1 MNDFRRILVS
11 LSVLFLFLF
20 PRGLR
25 AQQEVDPVIKGE
37 VRVAHEPL
45 PGVMVVLHEVSSE
58 FSGEIDSIQSGAQ
71 GDFTLRLPRL
81 PDHGVSSEVYFA
93 SVRHR
98 GILYFGPA
106 ITSPAQLDSL
116 YLIQAYDTMAVPPG
130 GAEIPVAQRSLFL
143 DKTGEGWQATDVFQL
158 IQDEERTL
166 FSPEEGVVWSYPL
179 PPGARDFQVGQSEMA
194 PDATRLRE
202 GRMELYSPIP
212 PGERFYLV
220 RYTIP
225 EDEFTLP
232 LPGTTRRLEV
242 MVREPG
248 PEVAFPPLTP
258 GVPVE
263 LEPGNVF
270 RRFEGVNLQDAEI
283 RPQVQPRGFELPA
296 AWLGIIL
303 AGLLGGAGVY
313 AYRRQRT
320 RRVTELAPEEEE
332 EEPMRREDLLMA
344 VAELDES
351 FQAGGEKS
359 QEERRRY
366 RARRKELLDRIAGLP

>member
-20 PRGLR
+20 PRGLQ
-25 AQQEVDPVIKGE
+25 AQEEVDPVIKGE
-37 VRVAHEPL
+37 VRVADEPL

-58 FSGEIDSIQSGAQ
+58 FSGEIDSIRSGAQ

-98 GILYFGPA
+98 GLLYFGPA

-116 YLIQAYDTMAVPPG
+116 YLIQAYDTMAVPRG

-283 RPQVQPRGFELPA
+283 RPQVQPQGFELPA

-320 RRVTELAPEEEE
+320 RLAPELASEREE
-332 EEPMRREDLLMA
+332 EEPVRRGDLLLA

-359 QEERRRY
+359 DEELRRY
-366 RARRKELLDRIAGLP
+366 RARRKKLLDGIAGLP